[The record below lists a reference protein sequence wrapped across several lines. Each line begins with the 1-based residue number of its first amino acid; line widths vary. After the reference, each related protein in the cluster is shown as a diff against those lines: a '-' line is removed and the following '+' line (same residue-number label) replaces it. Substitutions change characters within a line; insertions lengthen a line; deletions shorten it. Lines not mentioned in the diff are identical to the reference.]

1 MSETVFIT
9 QGEATQRLNLS
20 NRSFYNLVEAGVIR
34 KRRLMGMRYGKY
46 LREDI
51 LRLEREGLPAMP
63 GREGVIERFLQT
75 LKSEQRKTA

>member
-51 LRLEREGLPAMP
+51 LRLEREGLQALA
-63 GREGVIERFLQT
+63 ELIQQT
-75 LKSEQRKTA
+75 LQCQPAEESVT